1 MDVVWESLDFNVE
14 RENIGVA
21 LLSNS
26 SELTCACIY
35 EAMQV
40 NEVCCNT
47 AYIHVWCSM

>member
-26 SELTCACIY
+26 RELTCACIY
-35 EAMQV
+35 VAMQV
-40 NEVCCNT
+40 NEHCCNT